1 MSNGIEQLPGNDE
14 LPGSYSIQLLSAFG
28 ILALAIALY
37 APIIYYMVL
46 HWKIDDDYSH
56 GFLIVP
62 LAIYFAWP
70 AFYKLKNAPL
80 RPSWWGLLPLCLGST
95 TLAIGRLGTE
105 LMNMRVSLVL
115 TLIGLVLLLFGK
127 KVFQALAFPLLFL
140 FLMVPLPAS
149 LVNIVAFPL
158 QLIAAKLAVNALYLL
173 QIPALL
179 EGNIIHLPET
189 KLFVAQAC
197 SGLRSLMS
205 LITLGIIFAYFFQR
219 NLIER
224 VILVAST
231 IPIAVLVNAFR
242 VAMTG
247 VLTFHFGSAA
257 AEGAFH
263 EFQGL
268 ITFSLAFIVLLAEAQ
283 LISLISK
290 RLRKRKKVPAQ

>member
-1 MSNGIEQLPGNDE
+1 MNNGVEQHPDGLG
-14 LPGSYSIQLLSAFG
+14 LPGSYPAQLATAFG
-28 ILALAIALY
+28 LMAMAIALY
-37 APIIYYMVL
+37 TPIIYYMVL

-62 LAIYFAWP
+62 LAVYFAWP
-70 AFYKLKNAPL
+70 TFYKLKNAPL
-80 RPSWWGLLPLCLGST
+80 EPSWWGLLPLCLGST

-105 LMNMRVSLVL
+105 LMNMRVSFVL
-115 TLIGLVLLLFGK
+115 TFIGLIVLLFGK
-127 KVFQALAFPLLFL
+127 RVFEALAFPLLFL

-158 QLIAAKLAVNALYLL
+158 QLIAAKVAVNALYLL
-173 QIPALL
+173 HIPALL

-197 SGLRSLMS
+197 SGLGSLMS
-205 LITLGIIFAYFFQR
+205 LITLGVIFAYFFQR

-247 VLTFHFGSAA
+247 VLTFHFGQAA
-257 AEGAFH
+257 AEGAIH

-268 ITFSLAFIVLLAEAQ
+268 ITFSLAFIVLLIEAQ
-283 LISLISK
+283 FISWISAQ
-290 RLRKRKKVPAQ
+290 LRARKKVAAS

>member
-1 MSNGIEQLPGNDE
+1 MSNGVEPLPGRDE
-14 LPGSYSIQLLSAFG
+14 LPGSYSIQLVSAFG

-46 HWKIDDDYSH
+46 HWKVDDDYSH

-70 AFYKLKNAPL
+70 TFRKLRNTPL
-80 RPSWWGLLPLCLGST
+80 RPSWWGLLPLCLGSM

-115 TLIGLVLLLFGK
+115 TVIGLVLLLFGK
-127 KVFQALAFPLLFL
+127 KVFRALAFPLLFL

-149 LVNIVAFPL
+149 LVIPVAFPL
-158 QLIAAKLAVNALYLL
+158 QLFAAKLAVNTLYLL
-173 QIPALL
+173 HIPALL

-189 KLFVAQAC
+189 TLFVAQAC

-247 VLTFHFGSAA
+247 VLTFHFGQAA
-257 AEGAFH
+257 AEGTLH

-268 ITFSLAFIVLLAEAQ
+268 ITFSLAFIALLAEAQ
-283 LISLISK
+283 LLSLISNQIK
-290 RLRKRKKVPAQ
+290 KRKKVPVQ